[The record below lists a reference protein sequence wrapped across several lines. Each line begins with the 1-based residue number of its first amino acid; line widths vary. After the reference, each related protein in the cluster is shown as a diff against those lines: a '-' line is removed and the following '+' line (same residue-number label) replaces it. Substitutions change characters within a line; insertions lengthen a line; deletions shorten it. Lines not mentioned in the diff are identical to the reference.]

1 MGNKG
6 GRPSPIIDWA
16 EFDTLVGIQCTA
28 VEISAYLGI
37 SVDAIERAIK
47 RTHKMGLAEYFK
59 QKAKKGHISIRR
71 ALWKKASGGDM
82 TAIIFFYKNHLGFTD
97 SMKIKQEGRSDKEI
111 TAAAKEFVTK
121 IESLV
126 TELKAQ
132 QPVVEDK
139 EKKMGLLAA
148 SLGITG

>member
-1 MGNKG
+1 MANKG
-6 GRPSPIIDWA
+6 GRPPIQINWE

-28 VEISAYLGI
+28 AEISAYLGV

-47 RTHKMGLAEYFK
+47 RTHRVSLAEYFK

-97 SMKIKQEGRSDKEI
+97 SMKIKQESKTDKQQAE
-111 TAAAKEFVTK
+111 AAKEFVTR
-121 IESLV
+121 IETLV
-126 TELKAQ
+126 GELKAAPQ
-132 QPVVEDK
+132 GAEDK

-148 SLGITG
+148 SLGIRE

>member
-1 MGNKG
+1 MANKG
-6 GRPSPIIDWA
+6 GRPVAEIDW
-16 EFDTLVGIQCTA
+16 EKLDTLIGIQCTA
-28 VEISAYLGI
+28 VEVSAYLGL
-37 SVDAIERAIK
+37 SERTIERAIK
-47 RTHKMGLAEYFK
+47 RTHKMSLVEYFK
-59 QKAKKGHISIRR
+59 QKAKAGHISIRR
-71 ALWKKASGGDM
+71 ALYKKAVNGDT
-82 TAIIFFYKNHLGFTD
+82 TALIFWYKAHLNFTD
-97 SMKIKQEGRSDKEI
+97 AIKVKQETKTDKQMAEQ
-111 TAAAKEFVTK
+111 AKEFVTK

>member
-1 MGNKG
+1 MANKG
-6 GRPSPIIDWA
+6 GRPPIEIDWQ

-28 VEISAYLGI
+28 TEISAYLGV

-82 TAIIFFYKNHLGFTD
+82 TAIIFFFKNHLGYTD
-97 SMKIKQEGRSDKEI
+97 SMKIKHDGREAKE
-111 TAAAKEFVTK
+111 TANAAKEFVTR
-121 IESLV
+121 IETLI
-126 TELKAQ
+126 TELKAAPQ
-132 QPVVEDK
+132 VVEDK

-148 SLGITG
+148 SLGIRE